1 VAWLK
6 MNIKSL
12 YLLAITTFIV
22 PSAMA
27 TCNKNLSATELTS
40 CEFLESKGIIYSK
53 WKVNFTNPPE
63 IKKDKKPTSQ
73 TIVFNKKINSHRN

>member
-1 VAWLK
+1 

-12 YLLAITTFIV
+12 YLLAITIFIV

-40 CEFLESKGIIYSK
+40 CEFLESKGISYSK
-53 WKVNFTNPPE
+53 WKVNFTSPPE
-63 IKKDKKPTSQ
+63 IKKDKKSTSQ
-73 TIVFNKKINSHRN
+73 TIVLNRKINSHRN